1 MFIAGGNSKSG
12 SLKDVWRL
20 DLEKE
25 VYYKMKDDMPGNFI
39 SYGSDHFIV
48 HVYSSTK

>member
-1 MFIAGGNSKSG
+1 MYIAGGNSKSG

-25 VYYKMKDDMPGNFI
+25 VCYKMKDDMPGNFI
-39 SYGSDHFIV
+39 SYGSDNFIV
-48 HVYSSTK
+48 YVYSV